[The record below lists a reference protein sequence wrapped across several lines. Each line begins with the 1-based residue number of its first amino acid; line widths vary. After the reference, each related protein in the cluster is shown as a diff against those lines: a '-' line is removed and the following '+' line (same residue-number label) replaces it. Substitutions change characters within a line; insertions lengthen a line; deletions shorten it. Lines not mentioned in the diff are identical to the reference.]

1 MGRFHRADAA
11 LSEPLQDHSRVGRM
25 DELERRDAGEAE
37 GIQAAAVPTVR
48 EKYRRQASGA
58 DEMRVMV
65 TPSGW
70 APFDAEAKEFL
81 RSHVSGDVVEVE
93 ELYPRD
99 MIEHRRI
106 MATINDIAKAMHTTP
121 EKVRAELLVATG
133 NFTVLGELLGT
144 WVVAV
149 NSMSRK
155 AMKDHELHE
164 FWSEAR
170 EVIISKLLPRISDTA
185 ERERLAETLL

>member
-1 MGRFHRADAA
+1 M
-11 LSEPLQDHSRVGRM
+11 RM
-25 DELERRDAGEAE
+25 
-37 GIQAAAVPTVR
+37 
-48 EKYRRQASGA
+48 
-58 DEMRVMV
+58 MV

-70 APFDAEAKEFL
+70 APFDAEGREFHG
-81 RSHVSGDVVEVE
+81 SHRSGDIVEVE

-99 MIEHRRI
+99 MIEWRKI
-106 MATINDIAKAMHTTP
+106 MATINEVAKAVHCSP

-133 NFTVLGELLGT
+133 NFTLLGDLLGT
-144 WVVAV
+144 SVVAV

-170 EVIISKLLPRISDTA
+170 EVIITKLLPRVSDTA
-185 ERERLAETLL
+185 ERERLAGKLSLQAV